1 MKLTLQV
8 TEQDGT
14 YTVETNLFVII
25 AWERKFKRKISDLS
39 NGIGMEDLAFM
50 AFECCKQK
58 GIPTPIVF
66 DDYIK
71 KLVSVEVVSED
82 TANPTEEALT
92 SEPSAS

>member
-1 MKLTLQV
+1 MKLKLQV
-8 TEQDGT
+8 TEQDGV

-50 AFECCKQK
+50 AWECCKQQS
-58 GIPTPIVF
+58 IPTAMVF

-71 KLVSVEVVSED
+71 RLVNIDVIED
-82 TANPTEEALT
+82 EPVNPTEEALT
-92 SEPSAS
+92 TEP